1 MALVVMLIS
10 IVMAI
15 DMRLGAAIVFINV
28 VVLMMS
34 IFIYAIITLFQYE
47 PSLYIGIDKAD
58 AERKTKVVD
67 TVKSVCFWTKS
78 FILVLLA
85 SVVVIRTY
93 W

>member
-1 MALVVMLIS
+1 MLIS

-58 AERKTKVVD
+58 AKEKTKVVG